1 MVSSLTVL
9 LLGLTAG
16 GAGDDVAP
24 LQGKWKVAAVFE
36 DGQSLTEK
44 DIAAQL
50 FADGTVTIDGPVI
63 SFLAPGAFEPRKLAF
78 TLDARTEPKSID
90 LVGASRAGGKGIY
103 LASGDSLMLCLP
115 GPKEDGRP
123 RDFGASKGSGR
134 ILIVFKRAPAKESAA
149 APRPEAPR
157 PAPQPPAAPKGADEM
172 RKALV
177 GTWGHQTEESVNY
190 YTLNADGSFSAI
202 IEWKKTL
209 KKTFSESVRA
219 SGSWKV
225 ENGVI
230 IATVKTATDANL
242 RDQVLS
248 WRVTNLGPT
257 ALIAIDGQG
266 RWRHEWRVR

>member
-1 MVSSLTVL
+1 MLSSLTVL
-9 LLGLTAG
+9 LFAVTTP
-16 GAGDDVAP
+16 GAGDDIAP
-24 LQGKWKVAAVFE
+24 LQGKWRVAAVFE
-36 DGQSLTEK
+36 DGQSLAEK
-44 DIAAQL
+44 EIAAQL

-78 TLDARTEPKSID
+78 TVDARAEPKTID

-103 LASGDSLMLCLP
+103 LAAGDSLMVCLP
-115 GPKEDGRP
+115 GPKEDARP

-134 ILIVFKRAPAKESAA
+134 ILIVFKRATGKEPAA
-149 APRPEAPR
+149 AARPEAAR
-157 PAPQPPAAPKGADEM
+157 PAPQPPAAPRAADEM
-172 RKALV
+172 RKALI

-202 IEWKKTL
+202 MEWKKTL
-209 KKTFSESVRA
+209 KKTFSENVRV
-219 SGSWKV
+219 SGTWKV

-242 RDQVLS
+242 RDQVYS